1 MTFIRCYPKRPQLK
15 RPPPQKA
22 TAQKATTQKGHHLK
36 RPPPQKATNIVKC
49 PKRPP
54 PQKATAPKKNTEY
67 ILNIL
72 SDRTFCLLDLLSG
85 FTKHWTFCLLYQV
98 SDWTIC
104 LCTFCPLY
112 QVSFGPSVCLDLL
125 SLYQASC
132 TKCLWTKC
140 LWTNCPGTH
149 TIPYHTMQYH
159 TTFHCLGF
167 PVCGDM
173 AGGNKRNTRLK
184 KKNAFFGKQIRFLE
198 KKSVFWK
205 NKSTNYCR
213 SKFSRV

>member
-1 MTFIRCYPKRPQLK
+1 MK
-15 RPPPQKA
+15 
-22 TAQKATTQKGHHLK
+22 
-36 RPPPQKATNIVKC
+36 
-49 PKRPP
+49 
-54 PQKATAPKKNTEY
+54 KKN
-67 ILNIL
+67 ILNFLYDRKSFLVKKKNILKIL
-72 SDRTFCLLDLLSG
+72 SDWTFCLLDLLSG

-149 TIPYHTMQYH
+149 FVSCPAGPCYIPSPLNPATPGEI
-159 TTFHCLGF
+159 L
-167 PVCGDM
+167 
-173 AGGNKRNTRLK
+173 NTY
-184 KKNAFFGKQIRFLE
+184 FLE
-198 KKSVFWK
+198 HISF
-205 NKSTNYCR
+205 TLAY
-213 SKFSRV
+213 FHFAT

>member
-1 MTFIRCYPKRPQLK
+1 MLKHEITRFFTFTIATVPILQESPCYK
-15 RPPPQKA
+15 PP
-22 TAQKATTQKGHHLK
+22 
-36 RPPPQKATNIVKC
+36 
-49 PKRPP
+49 
-54 PQKATAPKKNTEY
+54 
-67 ILNIL
+67 
-72 SDRTFCLLDLLSG
+72 
-85 FTKHWTFCLLYQV
+85 HWTNVWPTGLFVYCTKCL
-98 SDWTIC
+98 I
-104 LCTFCPLY
+104 
-112 QVSFGPSVCLDLL
+112 GPSVFVPSVL
-125 SLYQASC
+125 C